1 MTLPERILFAAAL
14 TPDLP
19 EGSVDRWST
28 PARCWALANTPTRAW
43 KESRGEAENLKTES
57 EPLWAGHKKMHFSQE
72 TNRGAAIGGVSE
84 EGVLD
89 PDLIRWRAG
98 EDGYG
103 GRRSGY

>member
-1 MTLPERILFAAAL
+1 MLGVGQYADESL
-14 TPDLP
+14 
-19 EGSVDRWST
+19 EGKQRRSGISKLK
-28 PARCWALANTPTRAW
+28 ASRCVLAT
-43 KESRGEAENLKTES
+43 
-57 EPLWAGHKKMHFSQE
+57 KKCIFEKGRE

-103 GRRSGY
+103 GRRSSY